1 MLHIRFIDER
11 RNRNRRFSFDVDGGL
26 EYAVRRTVSPLTP
39 FSNFMQAI
47 EVREGGDY
55 HTKIFCPF
63 GTVINLMR
71 ADEHAELYKRLTL
84 LFPMLED

>member
-1 MLHIRFIDER
+1 MLHIRSIDEHRTR
-11 RNRNRRFSFDVDGGL
+11 RLAFDVDGGL

-39 FSNFMQAI
+39 FSGFMQAI
-47 EVREGGDY
+47 EVRDY

-63 GTVINLMR
+63 GTVLNTLR
-71 ADEHAELYKRLTL
+71 GNEHAEIYKRLTL